1 MNVIE
6 YKYFLK
12 KITLFKR
19 LTDQLKWKLFNCY
32 VMRIELGRGGDKFYF
47 GASFI
52 HFQIL
57 FSKYLNVKS
66 NLSMTF
72 LPGEGI

>member
-32 VMRIELGRGGDKFYF
+32 VVRIELERGGDKFYF
-47 GASFI
+47 DCFI